1 MSKFSIFLNSVS
13 MAVSFFCLFHCVLV
27 ILIFAGILTS
37 NLLLIKLFED
47 PNNHALL
54 IGSGLLFAAL
64 SLVKL
69 EFVNFKKK
77 EFIDLK
83 KLKSQQFLIGGT
95 LLSLSFL
102 LSEVYSELFIIA
114 GALTLLNMHVTKLLR
129 IK

>member
-1 MSKFSIFLNSVS
+1 
-13 MAVSFFCLFHCVLV
+13 MAVSFFCLSHCVLV
-27 ILIFAGILTS
+27 LLVLAGILTS
-37 NLLLIKLFED
+37 NLLIIKVFED

-83 KLKSQQFLIGGT
+83 ELKSQQFLIGGT

-102 LSEVYSELFIIA
+102 FSEVYSELLIIA